1 MVDLESDDQLKYQ
14 ILKKNTMREQRKI
27 TKSAIELGYARTKL
41 EAERWAFQ
49 EMKRELQMQEI
60 LEET

>member
-1 MVDLESDDQLKYQ
+1 VVDLESDDQLKYQ

-27 TKSAIELGYARTKL
+27 TKSAIELGYERTKL